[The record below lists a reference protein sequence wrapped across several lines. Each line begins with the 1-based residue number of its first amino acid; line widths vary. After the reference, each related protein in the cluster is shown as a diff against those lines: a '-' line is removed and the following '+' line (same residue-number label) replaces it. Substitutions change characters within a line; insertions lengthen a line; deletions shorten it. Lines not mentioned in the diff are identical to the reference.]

1 MKASEKLRSGEKN
14 LKPSKSFNGERE
26 REGIKFIFYGIL
38 EWVNECE
45 VVLGRMIHAGNCDRR
60 FFNNAYDDK
69 S

>member
-1 MKASEKLRSGEKN
+1 MERKILSLVKVSTGR
-14 LKPSKSFNGERE
+14 ERE

-60 FFNNAYDDK
+60 FFNNAHDDK